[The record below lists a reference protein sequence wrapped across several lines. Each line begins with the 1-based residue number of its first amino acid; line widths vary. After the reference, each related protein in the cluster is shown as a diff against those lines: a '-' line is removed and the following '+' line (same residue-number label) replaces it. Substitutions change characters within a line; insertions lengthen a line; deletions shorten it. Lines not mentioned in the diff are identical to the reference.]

1 MSRAQVLDG
10 VSGIIAQFSKCDFW
24 NLGDFLNRNMK
35 PDYVRPDS
43 GGESEADFS
52 RTCTRLREHAV
63 ANLKKYTEQGNV
75 VADHEK
81 KS

>member
-1 MSRAQVLDG
+1 
-10 VSGIIAQFSKCDFW
+10 
-24 NLGDFLNRNMK
+24 MK
-35 PDYVRPDS
+35 PDYVRPGS

-52 RTCTRLREHAV
+52 RTCTRLRKHAV

>member
-1 MSRAQVLDG
+1 
-10 VSGIIAQFSKCDFW
+10 
-24 NLGDFLNRNMK
+24 MK

-52 RTCTRLREHAV
+52 RTCTGLRKHAV

>member
-1 MSRAQVLDG
+1 
-10 VSGIIAQFSKCDFW
+10 
-24 NLGDFLNRNMK
+24 MK
-35 PDYVRPDS
+35 PDYVRPVS
-43 GGESEADFS
+43 GGGIGADFS
-52 RTCTRLREHAV
+52 RTCTGLRKHAV